1 MTILLFGITKDIV
14 GQPTLSLSHS
24 EAQSLKTAGE
34 LKSYLKE
41 QYPDMKALSSLA
53 VAVNSEYAM
62 DDYSIN
68 EEDEI
73 AIIPPVSGG

>member
-14 GQPTLSLSHS
+14 GQSTLSLSHS
-24 EAQSLKTAGE
+24 EAKSLHTAGE
-34 LKSYLKE
+34 LKSFLKDS
-41 QYPDMKALSSLA
+41 YPEMKNLSSLA
-53 VAVNSEYAM
+53 VAVNSEYAE
-62 DDYSIN
+62 DEYAIK

>member
-24 EAQSLKTAGE
+24 EARNLQTAGE
-34 LKSYLKE
+34 LKSYLKD
-41 QYPDMKALSSLA
+41 QYPAMGQLSSLA
-53 VAVNSEYAM
+53 IAVNSEYAR
-62 DDYSIN
+62 DEHAIK

>member
-24 EAQSLKTAGE
+24 EAKNLQTAGE

-41 QYPDMKALSSLA
+41 NYPDMRKLSSLA
-53 VAVNSEYAM
+53 VAVNSEYAK
-62 DDYSIN
+62 DEYPI
-68 EEDEI
+68 EEKDEI

>member
-24 EAQSLKTAGE
+24 EAQSLHTAGE
-34 LKSYLKE
+34 LKSFLKDNFPE
-41 QYPDMKALSSLA
+41 MKNLSSLA
-53 VAVNSEYAM
+53 IAVNSEYAQ
-62 DDYSIN
+62 DDYPIQ
-68 EEDEI
+68 EKDEI

>member
-24 EAQSLKTAGE
+24 EAQGLHTAGE
-34 LKSYLKE
+34 LKEFLKDN
-41 QYPDMKALSSLA
+41 YPDMKKLSSLA
-53 VAVNSEYAM
+53 VAVNSEYAQ
-62 DDYSIN
+62 DEHAIK

>member
-34 LKSYLKE
+34 LKSYLKNN
-41 QYPDMKALSSLA
+41 YPGMKHLSSLA
-53 VAVNSEYAM
+53 VAVNSEYAQ
-62 DDYSIN
+62 DDQALK